1 MCLMQLS
8 LLDWMNNLLISK
20 VYFADVYK
28 VFASQK
34 ESPPTPNSMLQNPPF

>member
-8 LLDWMNNLLISK
+8 LLDWMNNFLISK

-28 VFASQK
+28 VFAFQN
-34 ESPPTPNSMLQNPPF
+34 ESPRTPNSMLQNSPF